1 MLTQNDLALLKAKK
15 QGIASPI
22 VTEAV
27 DVRSKRYLILTLT
40 GEFEKV
46 HYPLPLT
53 YLEDPGIE
61 VLRRTLTRMQSQ
73 VEDFNRSGA
82 WSEQLHSTSKRL

>member
-15 QGIASPI
+15 QGISTSTI
-22 VTEAV
+22 TEVV

-46 HYPLPLT
+46 HYPLPLS

-61 VLRRTLTRMQSQ
+61 VLRRTLTRM
-73 VEDFNRSGA
+73 
-82 WSEQLHSTSKRL
+82 